1 MISLQPAPGRQPRGG
16 PREASLAIERFL
28 KCASKPVLIEPG
40 DDPLP
45 IAADSFALTSRGS
58 ALTIECWSET
68 RNLVRRVV
76 RVKLERQGRLELEVE
91 RFGGRTGP
99 LTLIDLE
106 RASNQEA
113 ARRGARLKYRERFR
127 QSLHRQFPDWRIV
140 EISTEPDLEHT
151 LSPSYPRAFLRRGSA
166 GLAAIGAAEDCL
178 SPDGALTFG
187 LIWLDYLRRRETRM
201 YIEGL
206 AIFVPAGIE
215 ATTCHRV
222 RFLNTN
228 VARYAVYVHD
238 PSGWEDAVRPED
250 YTNLSTR
257 LDPCHRPLAE
267 ASLAELELAEWIE
280 SIHGVERRNRP
291 DGSVSFAVHGLEFA
305 HVAPDKITFGLDRK
319 HTSVH
324 ATPGLSREIESLA
337 MGLLSMRRPDAVDR
351 SNLLVT
357 KHPEAW
363 LESQI
368 RANIERVDP
377 TLLPTPV
384 YGQVPEFAAGDRSI
398 LDLLAVDR
406 DGRLVVIE
414 VKAVQDMHLPLQAL
428 DYWMRVRWH
437 QERGEFAKNG
447 YFSGISLN
455 SAPPRLILAAPA
467 LEWHPSNEAVLGFFQ
482 TGLDILRLGVGIE
495 WRRDLRVV
503 FQTPIGHGTSCSSTN
518 ETGARHPQTGGDAGI
533 GRTSN

>member
-1 MISLQPAPGRQPRGG
+1 MQPAPGKQPRGG

-28 KCASKPVLIEPG
+28 KSASKPVLIEPG

-76 RVKLERQGRLELEVE
+76 RIKLEKHGRLELEVE
-91 RFGGRTGP
+91 RFGGRTGQ
-99 LTLIDLE
+99 LTLIDLD

-140 EISTEPDLEHT
+140 EVSTEPDLEHT
-151 LSPSYPRAFLRRGSA
+151 LSPSYPRAFLRRGQA
-166 GLAAIGAAEDCL
+166 GMAAIGAAEDCL

-187 LIWLDYLRRRETRM
+187 LIWLEYLRRREKQVC
-201 YIEGL
+201 IEGL
-206 AIFVPAGIE
+206 AIFVPAGAE
-215 ATTCHRV
+215 ATTCYRV
-222 RFLNTN
+222 RFLNAE
-228 VARYAVYVHD
+228 VARYAVFVHD
-238 PSGWEDAVRPED
+238 PAGWEEAVRPED
-250 YTNLSTR
+250 YMNLSTR
-257 LDPCHRPLAE
+257 LDACCHPLAD
-267 ASLAELELAEWIE
+267 AHVPVLEMVERVE
-280 SIHGVERRNRP
+280 SIRGVERRNRP
-291 DGSVSFAVHGLEFA
+291 DGSVALAVHGLEFA
-305 HVAPDKITFGLDRK
+305 HASGDKVVFGLDRK
-319 HTSVH
+319 HTSTQV
-324 ATPGLSREIESLA
+324 TPGLMQEIENLAAGLLA
-337 MGLLSMRRPDAVDR
+337 MRCADAMDR
-351 SNLLVT
+351 NNPIFL

-368 RANIERVDP
+368 RANIEVIDP
-377 TLLPTPV
+377 TLLASPV

-414 VKAVQDMHLPLQAL
+414 VKAVQDVHLPLQAL
-428 DYWMRVRWH
+428 DYWMRVLWH

-447 YFSGISLN
+447 YFPGISLS
-455 SAPPRLILAAPA
+455 SAPPRLILVAPA
-467 LEWHPSNEAVLGFFQ
+467 LEWHPSNESVLGLFQ

-495 WRRDLRVV
+495 WRRDLKVV
-503 FQTPIGHGTSCSSTN
+503 FQTPVGSWHS
-518 ETGARHPQTGGDAGI
+518 RFFDK
-533 GRTSN
+533 